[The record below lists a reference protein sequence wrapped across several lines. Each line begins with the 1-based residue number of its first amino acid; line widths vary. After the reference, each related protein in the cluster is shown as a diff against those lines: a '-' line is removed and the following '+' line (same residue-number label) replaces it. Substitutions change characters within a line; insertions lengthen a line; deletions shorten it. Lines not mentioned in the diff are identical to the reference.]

1 MMRKSQPPV
10 DPTVSAINQESD
22 QVQFWTDK
30 LKENPS
36 SPYARAQLM
45 QALNEKQQLYDM
57 YQGNVNPFKT
67 PVPTQVSTVPP
78 TQTKMSD
85 RDMLREMMRLKAL
98 YERKEYERTQR
109 RQKPP
114 KTPKGGPK
122 PSKTLEE
129 TPFEQE
135 RYFYTP
141 PPPPEFQDTK
151 PPVTGV
157 TGITAWDTPRTG
169 PRTRSQGPVT
179 PIERARQRFE
189 I

>member
-1 MMRKSQPPV
+1 M
-10 DPTVSAINQESD
+10 SAINQESD

-122 PSKTLEE
+122 PSKTSEE